1 MTRGK
6 TLFTDVTPHEI
17 QYMTTDPGEVTG
29 GFCGTLKNTGKYFF
43 LKHWRSTVMARH
55 DLLLLTDAEKIAIK
69 IHVTNYEHYNPD
81 AGKTAYD
88 VPTIMSIIFQTMR
101 PNARFNVFN
110 DFGTVKDVTM
120 ASCNN
125 NVVDWI
131 SRMKMKRINIKLK
144 IPGAYND
151 DKFLMDVYVGALL
164 AKCKTFTNELQSQR
178 RKWLIGT
185 LPNSGRIDTTKSMIQ
200 IYSNL
205 IEDGAWKKYL
215 AETDQIVSL
224 TTLVHE
230 IQGTLKS
237 NIIALAKKFE

>member
-1 MTRGK
+1 MK
-6 TLFTDVTPHEI
+6 YVTLESF
-17 QYMTTDPGEVTG
+17 
-29 GFCGTLKNTGKYFF
+29 
-43 LKHWRSTVMARH
+43 
-55 DLLLLTDAEKIAIK
+55 
-69 IHVTNYEHYNPD
+69 
-81 AGKTAYD
+81 
-88 VPTIMSIIFQTMR
+88 
-101 PNARFNVFN
+101 
-110 DFGTVKDVTM
+110 
-120 ASCNN
+120 NN
-125 NVVDWI
+125 NAGEWI
-131 SRMKMKRINIKLK
+131 YRMEMELINIELK
-144 IPGAYND
+144 IPGDYEYD
-151 DKFLMDVYVGALL
+151 QFLVEVYEGALL

-237 NIIALAKKFE
+237 NIIALATKSE